1 METMILNALAPV
13 FFVMGLGY
21 FAGRRRLVDNMNVAN
36 LNVLVMTFA
45 LPAALFTAISRTPQK
60 VIIENGKLMLVLTLA
75 MLVIFAVELL
85 LQYRVFRT
93 EPGKSAV
100 QTLTVA
106 LPNYASV
113 GLPLL
118 GSVYGPESALSVAVA
133 IAVGAVT
140 VTPLTLVLLENASA
154 RDVSVSPVR
163 RFLKATV
170 KSLRRPIFWAP
181 MLGVLVALS
190 NVPLPDVV
198 GHMLELIGRATAGA
212 ALFLTGVILSAQRLR
227 INLDVITGVLLKNVL
242 QPLLAWGI
250 VCLLVIPQP
259 IAGQSILLIAIP
271 AGFFGV
277 VFGVGYGV
285 RSEAAG
291 ATLIASSIFS
301 MFSLAVIIMRVAP
314 RT

>member
-1 METMILNALAPV
+1 MVTMILNALAPV
-13 FFVMGLGY
+13 FFVMFLGY
-21 FAGRRRLVDNMNVAN
+21 FAGRRRLVDNINVAN

-45 LPAALFTAISRTPQK
+45 LPAALFTAISRTPQR

-75 MLVIFAVELL
+75 MLIIFVVELL
-85 LQYRVFRT
+85 LQYRVFHM
-93 EPGKSAV
+93 EPGKAAV

-118 GSVYGPESALSVAVA
+118 GSVFGPQSALSVAVA
-133 IAVGAVT
+133 IAV
-140 VTPLTLVLLENASA
+140 
-154 RDVSVSPVR
+154 
-163 RFLKATV
+163 ATV

-181 MLGVLVALS
+181 MLGVIVALS
-190 NVPLPDVV
+190 NVPMPDVV
-198 GHMLELIGRATAGA
+198 GRMLNLIGQATAGA

-250 VCLLVIPQP
+250 VRLVDVPEP
-259 IAGQSILLIAIP
+259 IAGQAILLIAIP

-285 RSEAAG
+285 RSEEAG
-291 ATLIASSIFS
+291 STLIASSIFAAI
-301 MFSLAVIIMRVAP
+301 SLAVTIMFVAP
-314 RT
+314 G

>member
-1 METMILNALAPV
+1 MESMILNALAPV
-13 FFVMGLGY
+13 FFVMFLGY
-21 FAGRRRLVDNMNVAN
+21 FAGRRRLVDNINVAN

-45 LPAALFTAISRTPQK
+45 LPAALFTAISRTPQR

-75 MLVIFAVELL
+75 MLIIFVVELL
-85 LQYRVFRT
+85 LQYRVFRV
-93 EPGKSAV
+93 EPGKAAV

-118 GSVYGPESALSVAVA
+118 GSVFGPQSALSVAVA

-154 RDVSVSPVR
+154 KDASESPVR
-163 RFLKATV
+163 RFFKATV

-181 MLGVLVALS
+181 MLGVIMALS
-190 NVPLPDVV
+190 NVPMPDVV
-198 GHMLELIGRATAGA
+198 GRMLNLIGQATAGA

-250 VCLLVIPQP
+250 LRLVVVPEP
-259 IAGQSILLIAIP
+259 IAGQAILLIAIP

-285 RSEAAG
+285 RSEEAG
-291 ATLIASSIFS
+291 STLIASSIFAAI
-301 MFSLAVIIMRVAP
+301 SLAVTIMFVAP
-314 RT
+314 G